1 MIQRIQSIYLL
12 VVLILSMV
20 TLLSPVME
28 LASADA
34 YYELSVRGLERST
47 AASALIAGGEEE
59 LAGVV
64 EHAWML
70 TLISAIIP
78 LITLITIWLY
88 KHRQLQIR
96 LTVFN
101 SLLMLGYYGMYA
113 FYLYYFKEKYA
124 ADAVHPLLPAV
135 FPLVCIVL
143 NVLAIRGIAKDDALV
158 KSYERLR

>member
-20 TLLSPVME
+20 TLLSPVLE

-47 AASALIAGGEEE
+47 AASALIAGGEEQ
-59 LAGVV
+59 AGVV

-78 LITLITIWLY
+78 FITLITIWLY

>member
-1 MIQRIQSIYLL
+1 M
-12 VVLILSMV
+12 
-20 TLLSPVME
+20 
-28 LASADA
+28 
-34 YYELSVRGLERST
+34 
-47 AASALIAGGEEE
+47 
-59 LAGVV
+59 V

-78 LITLITIWLY
+78 FITLITIWLY

>member
-20 TLLSPVME
+20 TLLSPVLE

-47 AASALIAGGEEE
+47 AASALISGGEEQ
-59 LAGVV
+59 AGVV

-78 LITLITIWLY
+78 LVTLITIWLY

>member
-1 MIQRIQSIYLL
+1 
-12 VVLILSMV
+12 MV
-20 TLLSPVME
+20 TLLSPVLE

-47 AASALIAGGEEE
+47 AASALIAGGEEQ
-59 LAGVV
+59 AGVV

-78 LITLITIWLY
+78 FITLITIWLY

>member
-20 TLLSPVME
+20 TLLSPVLE

-47 AASALIAGGEEE
+47 AASALIDGGEEQ
-59 LAGVV
+59 AGVV

-78 LITLITIWLY
+78 FITLITIWLY

>member
-20 TLLSPVME
+20 TLLSPVLE

-47 AASALIAGGEEE
+47 AASALIAGGEEQ
-59 LAGVV
+59 ADVV

-78 LITLITIWLY
+78 FITLITIWLY